1 LNLKT
6 FEFQERAI
14 KEIVFQLSHF
24 IEENIENQTILLQ
37 APTGS
42 GKTIIMSQFVDRLKE
57 NLKENGVSK
66 NFAYIWFSIGDGELV
81 NQSKNKFNKYA
92 KGIKTLSFEELINN
106 KELSQGEVAFVNW
119 EKINSKSNNHGI
131 ESEGDKT
138 NIKDV
143 LYNTK
148 VPIILIIDE
157 SHKNSHTKKAEKI
170 KNIVSPFLTINMTA
184 TPLKG
189 INYSHQIKIPEN
201 EVVAAGV
208 IKKEALVNPINNN
221 ERYGVKRILLEE
233 AIDKRKELKGLYKKY
248 GSNINPLCIIQLEN
262 SNERMKKE
270 IINILDDNGISISN
284 NRLAIWLSNEK
295 VNKENLEKLDSKI
308 DFLLFKQAVATGWD
322 CPRAQ
327 ILVKFRTSKSE
338 NFEKQVIG
346 RIFRMPELKFYPD
359 ERLNKA
365 YIYTNDKQFV
375 IDSKDE
381 KFKIKETIEAKLKH
395 SEVLDLKLPKEKV
408 IAEKLMYNQ
417 DDLAAILNRKLNRNY
432 KEINLKE
439 KSFSHNIKELVEND
453 SFNIDLKQDN
463 TASLKSGGFDS
474 LSDKKLDYENSSKT
488 IKKSNEDNYYDY
500 LKKLK
505 EIDQNARHD
514 IRLLFENVFCSRY
527 LDFDPNRVEDL
538 TKIKKLYL
546 FNHNNY
552 FKPLFIE
559 VLREYKRTKKLDK
572 KVFKTTFEFP
582 AKEKYDKENKTIEE
596 PEKYLYDKYIYNKNN
611 MYKTETSFERFLE
624 ESEKVVWWYK
634 NKDQAEEAFSIS
646 YELKGV
652 KFNHYPDYIIKTNNG
667 IGIFE
672 VKHEGDDSL
681 ASKKKAIALKNY
693 IKANIEDFY
702 TDNHLH
708 LFGGQ
713 VRELADTGSWKVFVG
728 AEESFSEEIT
738 EECWK
743 RIETII

>member
-1 LNLKT
+1 
-6 FEFQERAI
+6 
-14 KEIVFQLSHF
+14 
-24 IEENIENQTILLQ
+24 LLQ